1 MIENN
6 HERWW
11 ESEVNRIGG
20 EIALN
25 SADQHAA
32 KAEVYFDKSLAI
44 RLTDMD
50 LWCSIQT
57 PIAGTGTTAADLSQ
71 QLPKI

>member
-11 ESEVNRIGG
+11 ELEVNRIGG

-32 KAEVYFDKSLAI
+32 KAEVYFDKALAI

-50 LWCSIQT
+50 LWCY
-57 PIAGTGTTAADLSQ
+57 PDAYRGNWNETAADLSQ